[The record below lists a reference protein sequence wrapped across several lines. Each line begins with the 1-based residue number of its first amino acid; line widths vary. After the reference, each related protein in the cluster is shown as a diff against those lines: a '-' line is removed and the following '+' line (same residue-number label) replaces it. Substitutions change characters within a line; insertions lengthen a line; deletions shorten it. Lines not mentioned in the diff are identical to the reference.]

1 MQVSTRAIV
10 ISKIRY
16 GEHDLIVKCFT
27 QEFGLRSY
35 MIKGAFRSKKSKLKP
50 AYFQLLSILHLEAD
64 HKDNRQ
70 LQYIKEVKVDQNLY
84 TIHSNVVKGAVV
96 LFLAEVLSSVLQE
109 EVPNQELFNYLEH
122 SILSFDQN
130 EQDPNFHLIFLV
142 QLTKY
147 MGFYPD
153 IDNIDAPYFDMLEGK
168 FQHLKPEVYAISNE
182 NLTVLKSLLGIKFD
196 RDKKLRLSVL
206 QKQEFLNMILVY
218 FKLHLSGFKEPK
230 SLAVL
235 NQVFR

>member
-1 MQVSTRAIV
+1 MQVSTKAIV

-16 GEHDLIVKCFT
+16 GEHDLIVKCYT

-50 AYFQLLSILHLEAD
+50 AYFQLLSILQLEAD

-70 LQYIKEVKVDQNLY
+70 LQYIKEVKIAQNLHA
-84 TIHSNVVKGAVV
+84 IHSNVVKGTIVI
-96 LFLAEVLSSVLQE
+96 FLAEILSSVLQE
-109 EVPNQELFNYLEH
+109 EAPNQELFNFIDT
-122 SILSFDQN
+122 SILILDQR
-130 EQDPNFHLIFLV
+130 ELDANFHLIFLV

-147 MGFYPD
+147 LGFYPD
-153 IDNIDAPYFDMLEGK
+153 VDNINAPYFDMLEGK
-168 FQHLKPEVYAISNE
+168 FQDHKPEIYSISNE